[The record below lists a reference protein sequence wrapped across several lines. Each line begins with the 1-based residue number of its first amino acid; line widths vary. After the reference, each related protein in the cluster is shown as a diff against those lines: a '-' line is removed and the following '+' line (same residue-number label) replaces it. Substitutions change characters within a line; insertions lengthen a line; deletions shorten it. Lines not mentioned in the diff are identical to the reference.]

1 MKTSGIIKISN
12 KSEICWMKGSCD
24 GELYG
29 SIWIDGQPLRIG
41 DRSISGWWR
50 CESPEDLEK
59 RVRLLYGSEIE
70 LAEQAAGKAG
80 A

>member
-1 MKTSGIIKISN
+1 MRGG
-12 KSEICWMKGSCD
+12 GS

-29 SIWIDGQPLRIG
+29 SIWINGQPLRID

-70 LAEQAAGKAG
+70 RAERAAIAAELEESKKIGTMASGRGG